1 MDQGVG
7 VAMSRVRT
15 GVPWREVAVEYG
27 PWNRVYDLFHR
38 WQRNGAWQRTLTRLQ
53 ARADA
58 KGG

>member
-1 MDQGVG
+1 MG